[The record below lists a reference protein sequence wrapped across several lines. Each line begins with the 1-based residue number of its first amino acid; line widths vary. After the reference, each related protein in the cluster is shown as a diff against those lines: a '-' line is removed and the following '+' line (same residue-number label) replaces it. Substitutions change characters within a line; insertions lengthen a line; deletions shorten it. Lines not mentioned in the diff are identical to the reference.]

1 MQKRDFRP
9 ASPGFNDSM
18 KNVEERTGAR
28 YELQRNF
35 KGSDSPGGTDL
46 SARLSFAKRA
56 REVKAA
62 NEAAVFKEDY
72 PRDDKSIED
81 DERPNRSR
89 VSEASRTH
97 RKSTLN
103 GEKCGKEI
111 NRRDIG
117 TLYITDENCQNPNK
131 HQDESINNNVN
142 VDCGPRN
149 IIRRKRISRG
159 VQYDVSIGRR
169 SRIAFRFLL
178 KCFRSNRE
186 KYNSAREVKKSDI
199 LNNTKSLKIV
209 SSQDGANTSLIKEM
223 SSDDCRFEECHTV
236 SDNKMEKLLNDTDL
250 KTEMLESNEEAT
262 RKIKNDNSDK
272 QEEEE
277 EEEDHPKNNHITK
290 KNSLKKFIR
299 ILTRNPRMEQ
309 NQSQRVPNTDD
320 FLSNKSKKT
329 VDSVSENN
337 RTSRNH
343 KRDNHGT
350 SIKSFYREA
359 SSNARR
365 SAHANSDD
373 ESDVNKARRRLDF
386 CIAELSE
393 IISDACVIFGSGD
406 GAARESGRQTCDAS
420 RRVTLASAE

>member
-18 KNVEERTGAR
+18 KNMEERTGAR
-28 YELQRNF
+28 HELQRNF

-111 NRRDIG
+111 NGRDIG
-117 TLYITDENCQNPNK
+117 TLYITDENCKNPNK
-131 HQDESINNNVN
+131 HQDESISNNVN
-142 VDCGPRN
+142 VNCGPRN

-159 VQYDVSIGRR
+159 VQYDVSIGRQ

-178 KCFRSNRE
+178 KCFRSNGK
-186 KYNSAREVKKSDI
+186 KYNSAREVKKNEI

-209 SSQDGANTSLIKEM
+209 SSQDGANTSLVKEI
-223 SSDDCRFEECHTV
+223 SNNDCRFEERHTV
-236 SDNKMEKLLNDTDL
+236 SDNKMEKLLNNTDL
-250 KTEMLESNEEAT
+250 KTEMLENNEEAT
-262 RKIKNDNSDK
+262 RKIKNENSDK
-272 QEEEE
+272 QEE
-277 EEEDHPKNNHITK
+277 EEEDHPKNNHKIK
-290 KNSLKKFIR
+290 KNSLKNLIT

-309 NQSQRVPNTDD
+309 NLSQHVPNTDD

-329 VDSVSENN
+329 VDSISENN
-337 RTSRNH
+337 RTSRNQTRQSWNEH
-343 KRDNHGT
+343 K
-350 SIKSFYREA
+350 KF
-359 SSNARR
+359 
-365 SAHANSDD
+365 
-373 ESDVNKARRRLDF
+373 L
-386 CIAELSE
+386 
-393 IISDACVIFGSGD
+393 
-406 GAARESGRQTCDAS
+406 
-420 RRVTLASAE
+420 

>member
-1 MQKRDFRP
+1 MIQKRDFRP
-9 ASPGFNDSM
+9 ASPRFNDSM

-81 DERPNRSR
+81 DERPNRSHR
-89 VSEASRTH
+89 SEASRTH

-103 GEKCGKEI
+103 GEKCRKEI
-111 NRRDIG
+111 NRRDMG

-131 HQDESINNNVN
+131 HQDESIGNNVN

-159 VQYDVSIGRR
+159 VQYDVSVGRR

-178 KCFRSNRE
+178 KCFRSNGE
-186 KYNSAREVKKSDI
+186 KYNSVRKVKKNEI
-199 LNNTKSLKIV
+199 LNNTKPLKIV
-209 SSQDGANTSLIKEM
+209 SSQDGANTSLVKEI
-223 SSDDCRFEECHTV
+223 SNNDCRFEECHTI
-236 SDNKMEKLLNDTDL
+236 SDNKMEKLLNNTDL
-250 KTEMLESNEEAT
+250 KPEMLENNEEAT

-277 EEEDHPKNNHITK
+277 EDPKNNHKI
-290 KNSLKKFIR
+290 KNSLKKLIT

-309 NQSQRVPNTDD
+309 NLSQHVPNTDD
-320 FLSNKSKKT
+320 FLSKKSKKT
-329 VDSVSENN
+329 VDSISESN

-343 KRDNHGT
+343 NRDNHGT
-350 SIKSFYREA
+350 SIKSFHREA
-359 SSNARR
+359 SSNTLR
-365 SAHANSDD
+365 SAHTNSDD
-373 ESDVNKARRRLDF
+373 ESDVNKTRRRLDF

-393 IISDACVIFGSGD
+393 IISDACVIFSSGD
-406 GAARESGRQTCDAS
+406 GAGRETGRQTCDAS
-420 RRVTLASAE
+420 RRVTLASVE